1 MITTNNLQEIF
12 EGALYNWLNG
22 LENWCRIFNKVF
34 TLMFTYLKYIT
45 VIILVLGGIMV
56 ILKSKNKNTLN
67 DDSYQPQKD
76 IKRKSI
82 FIGVTLIIIALGFL
96 VNLLTLILI
105 ELLDPLPDRFI
116 FEFIN
121 FSGGVDPSYLNR
133 IQDVEASKFPHEK
146 TIYYC
151 IAFVSFSAFF
161 QLFFGVIILIK
172 KGLDIGDPKK
182 MFLLLISGL
191 IEGIL
196 CGFSTWLPFFL

>member
-1 MITTNNLQEIF
+1 MIIF
-12 EGALYNWLNG
+12 
-22 LENWCRIFNKVF
+22 
-34 TLMFTYLKYIT
+34 
-45 VIILVLGGIMV
+45 
-56 ILKSKNKNTLN
+56 KSKNENIPN
-67 DDSYQPQKD
+67 DDSYQSQKD

-82 FIGVTLIIIALGFL
+82 FVGVTLIIIALGFL
-96 VNLLTLILI
+96 FNILTLILI
-105 ELLDPLPDRFI
+105 GLLDPLPDRFI

-121 FSGGVDPSYLNR
+121 FSGGIDPSYLNR